1 MVRLDKWIWAARCFK
16 TRSQATKACA
26 AGQVTVNGEK
36 ARASRPVRPD
46 DLVEVW
52 LQTHKRILRVVALA
66 DRRGSAEVA
75 ATLFDD
81 LTPPPPRAP
90 RAARGARARR
100 RQAHQARPPQAGPAG
115 LGRLAAHAT
124 QLDFLPTAPRRMAS

>member
-81 LTPPPPRAP
+81 LTPPPPERP
-90 RAARGARARR
+90 VPPVERERGAGRPTKRDRR
-100 RQAHQARPPQAGPAG
+100 K
-115 LGRLAAHAT
+115 LGRLAWE
-124 QLDFLPTAPRRMAS
+124 D